1 METSSVEEKKILK
14 KIDTVL
20 IGNYSQTKIS
30 KMKKKI
36 EVSKN
41 FKFNA
46 REICKTR
53 LHIKL

>member
-30 KMKKKI
+30 KMKKKNRGI
-36 EVSKN
+36 E
-41 FKFNA
+41 
-46 REICKTR
+46 
-53 LHIKL
+53 KL